1 MQASV
6 PHSRM
11 QSSPK
16 MINCENLK
24 KSYNGEEVLRKVSLE
39 IRDGEFVSVMGK
51 SGSGKSTLISIMG
64 AHLAPDSGRVLH
76 DGVDIFSLG
85 EREIAKMRCTFLG
98 FVFQNFRLIPTLN
111 VKDNLLLP
119 SVLAKSADKARE
131 EYIEMLAERL
141 EISAMLGKFPTEL
154 SGGQCQ
160 RAAIVRALSIKP
172 KTLILDEPTG
182 ALDTA
187 MERRVME
194 LLTEINR
201 ECGATVIQVTHSEAV
216 AAYGSRIIRIR
227 DGEIVE

>member
-1 MQASV
+1 
-6 PHSRM
+6 M

-24 KSYNGEEVLRKVSLE
+24 KSYNGEEVLRGVSLE

-64 AHLAPDSGRVLH
+64 AHLVPDSGRVLH
-76 DGVDIFSLG
+76 DGVDVFSLG
-85 EREIAKMRCTFLG
+85 EREIAKMRCTSLG

-111 VKDNLLLP
+111 VRDNLLLP

-141 EISAMLGKFPTEL
+141 EISAMLGKLPTEL

-160 RAAIVRALSIKP
+160 RVAIVRALSIRP

>member
-1 MQASV
+1 
-6 PHSRM
+6 
-11 QSSPK
+11 
-16 MINCENLK
+16 
-24 KSYNGEEVLRKVSLE
+24 
-39 IRDGEFVSVMGK
+39 
-51 SGSGKSTLISIMG
+51 
-64 AHLAPDSGRVLH
+64 
-76 DGVDIFSLG
+76 
-85 EREIAKMRCTFLG
+85 
-98 FVFQNFRLIPTLN
+98 
-111 VKDNLLLP
+111 
-119 SVLAKSADKARE
+119 
-131 EYIEMLAERL
+131 MLAERL
-141 EISAMLGKFPTEL
+141 EISAMLGKLPTEL

-160 RAAIVRALSIKP
+160 RAAIVRALSIRP

>member
-1 MQASV
+1 
-6 PHSRM
+6 M
-11 QSSPK
+11 QSSAK

-76 DGVDIFSLG
+76 DGVDIFSLD
-85 EREIAKMRCTFLG
+85 EREIAKMRCTSLG

-141 EISAMLGKFPTEL
+141 EISAMLGKLPTEL

>member
-1 MQASV
+1 
-6 PHSRM
+6 M

-24 KSYNGEEVLRKVSLE
+24 KSYNGEEVLRGVSLE

-85 EREIAKMRCTFLG
+85 ERKIAKMRCTSLG

-141 EISAMLGKFPTEL
+141 EISAMLGKLPTEL

-160 RAAIVRALSIKP
+160 RAAIVRALSIRP